1 MTVTCL
7 FHPCLMLKHNNN
19 EHMKL
24 GRYLYVCM
32 YVCMKTLMLF
42 DSLQLCVAHNAAV
55 IVVRR
60 LESELHC
67 TPVPRI
73 Q

>member
-24 GRYLYVCM
+24 GTYVCM
-32 YVCMKTLMLF
+32 YENTY
-42 DSLQLCVAHNAAV
+42 A
-55 IVVRR
+55 I
-60 LESELHC
+60 
-67 TPVPRI
+67 
-73 Q
+73 